1 MQLDDSKVAELVSRV
16 VARLKQNGAA
26 PSLAKA
32 PAPKVA
38 HAPAAEHTGST
49 NWVRSKPARADDRP
63 IQRKTGFSSSG
74 PTPAVAKKT
83 AAPASTSAPTVAKA
97 APATGDGVYTDV
109 DAACRAAER
118 SYQELTKL
126 GFNARFKLIE
136 VFRAAAL
143 ANIERWSV
151 EAARETG
158 MGRAEDKLKKN
169 RLVTL
174 RTPGPEILVNPTT
187 FAGSDGIT
195 SIRLDPWGV
204 IASIIPC
211 TNSTETVI
219 NNGIGMLAAGN
230 AVVFNPHPVAKKISC
245 DAVRTLNQA
254 LSAAGFPKELL
265 CILAEPTVESANALM
280 KHPLTGMVLVTGG
293 GAVVDVAMK
302 CGKRA
307 VCAGPGNPPSVVD
320 ETACLDR
327 AAKALVSGASLD
339 NNVVCTDE
347 KAVIAVA
354 SIADAL
360 KQKMLARDCVEVT
373 GANIEKLTKIILSD
387 PGSPTHHGMTN
398 KKFVGK
404 NPSVILREIG
414 MNVDDRVR
422 LAIVDVEKD
431 HPLIWTEQ
439 LMPVLPIC
447 RVKDADEA
455 ITFAAAVEGGRRHT
469 ASIHSQRLD
478 RITRFANTLNC
489 SICVANDSNYAGLG
503 LNGEG
508 YTSFSIAT
516 PTGEGLTTAR
526 TFCRE
531 RRLAVCGGG
540 LGRG

>member
-1 MQLDDSKVAELVSRV
+1 MALDEQKVAELVSRV
-16 VARLKQNGAA
+16 VARLQQKGVA
-26 PSLAKA
+26 A
-32 PAPKVA
+32 PAPKT
-38 HAPAAEHTGST
+38 APAVPPRPSPSNTKADHSGST
-49 NWVRSKPARADDRP
+49 NWMRSKPLRGDDLP
-63 IQRKTGFSSSG
+63 IQRKTGMTR
-74 PTPAVAKKT
+74 PTAQPKAEKPAPTVSVK
-83 AAPASTSAPTVAKA
+83 APASSG
-97 APATGDGVYTDV
+97 GDGVYSDV
-109 DAACRAAER
+109 DSACRAAER
-118 SYQELTKL
+118 SYHELSKL

-136 VFRAAAL
+136 VFRSAAL

-158 MGRAEDKLKKN
+158 MGRAEDKIKKN
-169 RLVTL
+169 RLVTT
-174 RTPGPEILVNPTT
+174 RTPGPEFLMRPETY
-187 FAGSDGIT
+187 AGSDGLT

-230 AVVFNPHPVAKKISC
+230 AVVFNPHPVAKKVSC
-245 DAVRTLNQA
+245 DAVRTLNAA
-254 LSAAGFPKELL
+254 LSAAGFPRELL
-265 CILAEPTVESANALM
+265 CILAEPTVESAHALM
-280 KHPLTGMVLVTGG
+280 KHPTTGMVLVTGG

-302 CGKRA
+302 SGKRA
-307 VCAGPGNPPSVVD
+307 VCAGPGNPPAVVD
-320 ETACLDR
+320 ETADLDR
-327 AAKALVSGASLD
+327 AARALVSGASLD

-347 KAVIAVA
+347 KSVIAVT

-360 KQKMLARDCVEVT
+360 KKKMLDLDCVEVT

-422 LAIVDVEKD
+422 LAIVDVD
-431 HPLIWTEQ
+431 TNHPLIWTEQ

-447 RVKDADEA
+447 RVKDAEDA
-455 ITFAAAVEGGRRHT
+455 IALAAAVEGGRRHT
-469 ASIHSQRLD
+469 ASIHSQRID

-503 LNGEG
+503 MNGEG

-531 RRLAVCGGG
+531 RRLAISGGG
-540 LGRG
+540 LSRG